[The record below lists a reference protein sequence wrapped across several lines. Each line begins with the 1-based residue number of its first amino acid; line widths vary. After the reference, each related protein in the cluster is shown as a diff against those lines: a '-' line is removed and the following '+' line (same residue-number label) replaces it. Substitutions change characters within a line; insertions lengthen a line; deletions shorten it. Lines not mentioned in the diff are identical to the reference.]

1 MAASAIHATTPP
13 ESSQEHRWLI
23 TIAFMLAMV
32 MVLLDM
38 TVVSVALPYMMGTLA
53 ATPNRITWVLTAYL
67 AANAVTI
74 PLTSH
79 LAALFGRRRLF
90 LISVFG
96 FVVASGLCGASQT
109 LAEIVFLRTLQGGFG
124 ALMVVLAQSTMV
136 DLFPGKERGR
146 AMAIWGMVLM
156 VAPAMGPV
164 LGGYITQHMGWRWLF
179 YINLPVGIFSLLL
192 GAATMRESE
201 RKNLATDWPGLL
213 LMAIGIGSLQIVLS
227 RGNEDY
233 WFDSRLIVALSI
245 LAVFAILIFLLRGWM
260 ITDNIINL
268 HLFRDRS
275 FATATLITGV
285 FGLGLFGTTAMQPL
299 MLEGLL
305 NYMPETIGWVM
316 FPRGVASAVTMMIVG
331 RFINRY
337 QPRLFIVAGVLLT
350 GISTW
355 IMTSYSLYISPAW
368 VIYPGIIRGIGM
380 GMIFVPLTVI
390 AFDTLPLAVSA
401 EASGIFNL
409 ARTLGNSIGIAID
422 GTVLTNE
429 TQINWNQLGGHI
441 NTFSAT
447 LPNWLQASGLAPQDP
462 RVWAL
467 LGQTLYSQAEM
478 IGFLDVFQWI
488 TIIFFC
494 LLPLILLIPRRILPT
509 G

>member
-90 LISVFG
+90 LISVSG

-136 DLFPGKERGR
+136 NLFPGKERGR

-164 LGGYITQHMGWRWLF
+164 FGGYITQHMGWRWLF

-192 GAATMRESE
+192 GAATMRKSE
-201 RKNLATDWPGLL
+201 RKIWP
-213 LMAIGIGSLQIVLS
+213 
-227 RGNEDY
+227 
-233 WFDSRLIVALSI
+233 
-245 LAVFAILIFLLRGWM
+245 
-260 ITDNIINL
+260 
-268 HLFRDRS
+268 
-275 FATATLITGV
+275 
-285 FGLGLFGTTAMQPL
+285 
-299 MLEGLL
+299 
-305 NYMPETIGWVM
+305 
-316 FPRGVASAVTMMIVG
+316 
-331 RFINRY
+331 
-337 QPRLFIVAGVLLT
+337 
-350 GISTW
+350 
-355 IMTSYSLYISPAW
+355 
-368 VIYPGIIRGIGM
+368 
-380 GMIFVPLTVI
+380 
-390 AFDTLPLAVSA
+390 
-401 EASGIFNL
+401 
-409 ARTLGNSIGIAID
+409 
-422 GTVLTNE
+422 
-429 TQINWNQLGGHI
+429 
-441 NTFSAT
+441 
-447 LPNWLQASGLAPQDP
+447 
-462 RVWAL
+462 
-467 LGQTLYSQAEM
+467 
-478 IGFLDVFQWI
+478 
-488 TIIFFC
+488 
-494 LLPLILLIPRRILPT
+494 PT
-509 G
+509 GRVCCSWRLESAACKSCCHGVMRIIGLTPDSSWPCRSSRFLVSSPFCCGDG